1 MSVLLSRAAILR
13 RLQHSAVLTVFHSKP
28 SKIYVGFSGLTDAPE
43 HDVPDGPRR
52 LVSLLIE
59 LRGDGRIP
67 AHLEL
72 IPPVPPQRKVL
83 HQARAAV
90 LALSQPTPRK
100 PPRFHRLL
108 NFNQLLPQ
116 GTPRT
121 PQEVP
126 QLISEIEREVLALF
140 STGQPTRR
148 WPNQRNR
155 IGDWRQVFA
164 LHQSLSA
171 VRSPQQPLPRSA
183 APEELVGDSEHQ
195 RRAPE
200 PGIAR
205 VLFLGSEFNAARG
218 DLRSMNTMV
227 HEYLRTGKNP
237 NLRYFSVLEAQLR
250 SLGVREA
257 ELFFDDVSRVHA
269 GGTQTA
275 KTQYVENVRRSIDHH
290 HALLKRFQP
299 DLIVIGGVQAFTQ
312 YTSQVLSGKGST
324 RPVVLRLKNPSPEAH
339 RGSSPRW
346 VAAYAERSLQSM
358 LASARQAHPR
368 HRFFELIAASPTT
381 AWRLQPSSLER
392 PGE

>member
-13 RLQHSAVLTVFHSKP
+13 HLQHSAVLTVFHSKP
-28 SKIYVGFSGLTDAPE
+28 SKIYVGFSVLTDAPE
-43 HDVPDGPRR
+43 HDVLDGPRR

-59 LRGDGRIP
+59 LRRDGRIP

-72 IPPVPPQRKVL
+72 IPPVAPQRKAL

-90 LALSQPTPRK
+90 LALSQPTPSK

-116 GTPRT
+116 GPPQT
-121 PQEVP
+121 PQEVLR
-126 QLISEIEREVLALF
+126 LISEIEREVRALF

-155 IGDWRQVFA
+155 IRDWRQVFA
-164 LHQSLSA
+164 LHQPLSA
-171 VRSPQQPLPRSA
+171 VSPLQQPVPRPAARHS
-183 APEELVGDSEHQ
+183 APEKPVGDSDHH
-195 RRAPE
+195 RRASE

-237 NLRYFSVLEAQLR
+237 NHRYFSVLRAQLR

-257 ELFFDDVSRVHA
+257 ELFFDDVSCVHA
-269 GGTQTA
+269 GGKQTEKA
-275 KTQYVENVRRSIDHH
+275 QYAESVRRSVDHH
-290 HALLKRFQP
+290 RALLKRFRP

-312 YTSQVLSGKGST
+312 YTSQVLGGESQTG
-324 RPVVLRLKNPSPEAH
+324 PVVLRLKNPSPEAH
-339 RGSSPRW
+339 RGPTPRW

-358 LASARQAHPR
+358 LASARRIHPR
-368 HRFFELIAASPTT
+368 HRFFELIAASPIA
-381 AWRLQPSSLER
+381 AWRLQPC
-392 PGE
+392 